1 VMNQDMSSMM
11 GLGPSAN
18 FLLATLFLIMVV
30 AGAIL
35 VGKSVLFP
43 GDRPA
48 GSAGALDELKA
59 RYARG
64 EIDREEFLRIKR
76 DIEG

>member
-1 VMNQDMSSMM
+1 MM
-11 GLGPSAN
+11 GFGISTT
-18 FLLATLFLIMVV
+18 FLLSTLFLIMVI

-43 GDRPA
+43 G
-48 GSAGALDELKA
+48 GNSAGAAGAMDELKT

-64 EIDREEFLRIKR
+64 EIDRDEFLRIKR
-76 DIEG
+76 DIES

>member
-1 VMNQDMSSMM
+1 M
-11 GLGPSAN
+11 SAN
-18 FLLATLFLIMVV
+18 FLLSTLFLIMVI

-43 GDRPA
+43 GGD
-48 GSAGALDELKA
+48 SAGGAGAIDELKA

-76 DIEG
+76 DIES